1 MDSDTCPRCQQL
13 LEQAAS
19 AIVRHI
25 RAVGSLDMAL
35 VRGEME
41 LIPSLEI
48 AVKEASQHREKA
60 MSEYKNHQ
68 GSGHARS
75 AGAGFGQ

>member
-1 MDSDTCPRCQQL
+1 
-13 LEQAAS
+13 
-19 AIVRHI
+19 
-25 RAVGSLDMAL
+25 
-35 VRGEME
+35 ME

-68 GSGHARS
+68 GSEHARS
-75 AGAGFGQ
+75 AGAGFVQ